1 VLFRQSEVLFQ
12 AIGKGFV
19 MESPESVKL
28 LNLILQGHPA
38 KLQVWL
44 QILILTYILV
54 IVKKK
59 AMSASLSLV
68 WLRH

>member
-1 VLFRQSEVLFQ
+1 MVP
-12 AIGKGFV
+12 
-19 MESPESVKL
+19 PESVKL
-28 LNLILQGHPA
+28 LNLILQGPPA

-44 QILILTYILV
+44 QILILTHILV

-59 AMSASLSLV
+59 DISASLSLV